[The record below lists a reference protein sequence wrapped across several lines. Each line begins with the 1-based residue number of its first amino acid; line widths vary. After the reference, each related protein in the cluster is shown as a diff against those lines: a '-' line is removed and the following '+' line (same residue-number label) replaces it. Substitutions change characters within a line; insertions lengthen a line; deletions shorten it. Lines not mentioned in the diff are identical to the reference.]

1 MGNTISSPFLAGN
14 GANAGSQLLVD
25 TASPKGLASNLQ
37 SAGMS
42 FGQLVASTGQ
52 AVADTQMRLNTT
64 GAAMATALA
73 TTQVDVIAAQ
83 ESIYDDEGHLHEAR
97 TFTRKPPLVTFIDPV
112 FYEWT
117 AVPLQGEF
125 YASGFSGSANVTAT
139 TQTETKKPGS
149 GAFGFIFGA
158 NKVDTQTNTTTVT
171 AGATTVTAGATT
183 TQERSFGRV
192 RASALLQPKRD
203 IGVPPPR
210 QVVRGPSLNVV
221 AGEIKDVLDG
231 TVLQARTMAVLIELR
246 RADGSAI
253 ADKAIAID
261 TDGAPWSYTDEAAV
275 VTDAQGRLALT
286 LRRDFLAGAGGAAA
300 AALDTAP
307 KDVILSARLGL
318 VSNSTSLS
326 F

>member
-1 MGNTISSPFLAGN
+1 MGNTVTPPLQGSFPGNAG
-14 GANAGSQLLVD
+14 NAGSQMLID
-25 TASPKGLASNLQ
+25 TASPKGLTSNLQ

-42 FGQLVASTGQ
+42 FGRLVASTGQ

-64 GAAMATALA
+64 GAAMASALA
-73 TTQVDVIAAQ
+73 TTQVEVIAAQ
-83 ESIYDDEGHLHEAR
+83 ESIYDDDGHLHEAR
-97 TFTRKPPLVTFIDPV
+97 TFTRKLPLVNFIDPV

-117 AVPLQGEF
+117 AVRLQGEF
-125 YASGFSGSANVTAT
+125 YASGFSGSASVTAT
-139 TQTETKKPGS
+139 TQTETKQPGS

-158 NKVDTQTNTTTVT
+158 NKVDTQTNTVT
-171 AGATTVTAGATT
+171 ATAGATT
-183 TQERSFGRV
+183 TQERSFGHV

-221 AGEIKDVLDG
+221 AGEIKDVLAG

-261 TDGAPWSYTDEAAV
+261 TDGAPWSYADEAAT
-275 VTDAQGRLALT
+275 VTDSHGRLAIT
-286 LRRDFLAGAGGAAA
+286 LRRDFLAGAAPAAA
-300 AALDTAP
+300 DTGP

-318 VSNSTSLS
+318 VSNSSSLS